1 MDEVEKVLERFDMS
15 KSKSVSTPL
24 ANHFILS
31 AEQNPKSAEELKD
44 MAEVPYASA
53 VGCLMYAMVC
63 TRPDLAQA
71 VSQVSKYMSNPGRKI
86 LGFCEVDSKVF
97 SRDK

>member
-24 ANHFILS
+24 AKHFILS
-31 AEQNPKSAEELKD
+31 AEQSPKSAEELKD
-44 MAEVPYASA
+44 MAELPYASA

-86 LGFCEVDSKVF
+86 LGFCEVDFKVF
-97 SRDK
+97 ARDK